1 MHLKRKSR
9 EYALQILYSLEIF
22 NKIYI
27 NKKTNKIS
35 NIITKEDIVNDV
47 NLFSNYFNI
56 SYSVYKYGD
65 ILVYG
70 VYSNMH
76 LINNIITTS
85 SYNWELQRVNLIE
98 RNILRIAIYEII
110 FNYQLSKKII
120 INEAIEISKKF
131 GTNKSFI
138 FINGL
143 LDNLTI

>member
-9 EYALQILYSLEIF
+9 EYALQILYSFEVL

-27 NKKTNKIS
+27 NKNLNKV
-35 NIITKEDIVNDV
+35 IITKEDIVNNV

-70 VYSNMH
+70 VYNNIN
-76 LINNIITTS
+76 LINNIIATN
-85 SYNWELQRVNLIE
+85 SYNWELHRVNLIE

-110 FNYQLSKKII
+110 FNSKLSKKIV
-120 INEAIEISKKF
+120 INEAIEISKRF

-143 LDNLTI
+143 LDKLII